1 MEKEMMKVKVIKR
14 YNDMV
19 LKKIQKVG
27 TELEVTQKRGEW
39 LISQGMVEE
48 VKAPQET
55 KGTVKETDP
64 VKNTGKA

>member
-1 MEKEMMKVKVIKR
+1 MGEEMMKVKVIKR
-14 YNDMV
+14 YNDLA
-19 LKKIQKVG
+19 LKKIQEVG
-27 TELEVTQKRGEW
+27 TELEVTKNRCKW